1 MTIQYGYKDT
11 NYMGIYLIYQVIYCR
26 RTQKMIKSSICSAK
40 FVSLQKLFGFMATGN
55 LIKKKEE
62 FELWLKSQIAKGC
75 DLLKREVSEDDTTIV
90 RYRTIVKIKEY
101 DEDEKNSFLADYK
114 KWDSYNS
121 ELISRSFDDNDSPQS
136 YYRVYGRTGDPT
148 RLFGEDIIKEAK
160 QQINEKVVCLESIM
174 GQLPLI
180 PQTAPN
186 DNNDRSVKV
195 NMGNKDVFIVHGHDS
210 GLKNEVARFITDMG
224 YNPII
229 LHEQPN
235 TGKTI
240 IEKIEAFTNV
250 CYAIVLYTPCDK
262 GASKDCP
269 NVQPRARQNVVF
281 EHGYLIGKLGR
292 ERVCALIKE
301 EVEKPGDVD
310 GVVYVSYDG
319 RGAWKK
325 ILLKSSIH

>member
-1 MTIQYGYKDT
+1 
-11 NYMGIYLIYQVIYCR
+11 
-26 RTQKMIKSSICSAK
+26 
-40 FVSLQKLFGFMATGN
+40 MATGN
-55 LIKKKEE
+55 LIKRKED
-62 FELWLKSQIAKGC
+62 FELQLKSQIAKGSN
-75 DLLKREVSEDDTTIV
+75 LLSREVSEDSTTLMHS
-90 RYRTIVKIKEY
+90 RTIIKIKEY
-101 DEDEKNSFLADYK
+101 NEDEKKSFLADYK

-136 YYRVYGRTGDPT
+136 YYSAYGRTGDPT

-160 QQINEKVVCLESIM
+160 QQINEKVVYLESVM
-174 GQLPLI
+174 EQLSLI
-180 PQTAPN
+180 PQVGIN
-186 DNNDRSVKV
+186 DNHNRGVKAD
-195 NMGNKDVFIVHGHDS
+195 MENKDVFIVHGHDG

-281 EHGYLIGKLGR
+281 EHGYLIGKLGC

-325 ILLKSSIH
+325 DIAKEFNTLGMHFNPNALLY

>member
-1 MTIQYGYKDT
+1 
-11 NYMGIYLIYQVIYCR
+11 
-26 RTQKMIKSSICSAK
+26 
-40 FVSLQKLFGFMATGN
+40 MATGN

-101 DEDEKNSFLADYK
+101 NEDEKNSFLADYK

-136 YYRVYGRTGDPT
+136 YYSVYGRTGDPT

-224 YNPII
+224 YNPLI

-240 IEKIEAFTNV
+240 IEKIEVFTNV

-325 ILLKSSIH
+325 DIAKEFNTLGMHFNPNALLY